1 MRLVSWWEIAVIALA
16 GLWAGTINTVVGSG
30 TLVTFPVLVAL
41 GYPPVTAT
49 TSNAIG
55 LITGTV
61 TGAWGY
67 RHELTGQRDRLIRY
81 GIASF
86 FGAIGGTILLL
97 SLPADAFE
105 AIVPVLVGLA
115 VVLVAVQPFLTRWV
129 RRRRDAADPA
139 GEPDAG
145 TRRAPLLYFLI
156 FLIGIYGGYFTAAQG
171 IMLVGVMGL
180 MLSEPLQ
187 RLNGFK
193 NVLSAVVNLVA
204 GAIYAFVAPIS
215 WPVVGILAVT
225 STIGGLIGAKIG
237 RKLPPTVLRVIIV
250 IIGLAAIIRLLTQ

>member
-1 MRLVSWWEIAVIALA
+1 MSWWEIAVIALA

-67 RHELTGQRDRLIRY
+67 RHELVGQRDRLIRY

-86 FGAIGGTILLL
+86 FGAVGGTILLL

-115 VVLVAVQPFLTRWV
+115 VVLVAVQPPLTKWLRKRSSE
-129 RRRRDAADPA
+129 RR
-139 GEPDAG
+139 GG
-145 TRRAPLLYFLI
+145 PLLFFLI

-193 NVLSAVVNLVA
+193 NVLSAIVNVVA

-215 WPVVGILAVT
+215 WPVVAILAVT
-225 STIGGLIGAKIG
+225 STIGGLIGAKVG
-237 RKLPPTVLRVIIV
+237 RRLPPTVLRVIIV
-250 IIGLAAIIRLLTQ
+250 IIGLAAIVRLLTQ